1 MDEHAQ
7 NLATRIIKKVFI
19 TIDYM
24 YDNLGKEHILPALS
38 VVGTVLFIL
47 GVGYLMSYLVRLEEE
62 NIQKKE
68 QKPSVNGK
76 KN

>member
-19 TIDYM
+19 TIEYM
-24 YDNLGKEHILPALS
+24 YDNLGKEHVLPALS

-47 GVGYLMSYLVRLEEE
+47 GVGYLMTYLVRLEEE
-62 NIQKKE
+62 NVQKQE
-68 QKPSVNGK
+68 QQKPNGK
-76 KN
+76 NL